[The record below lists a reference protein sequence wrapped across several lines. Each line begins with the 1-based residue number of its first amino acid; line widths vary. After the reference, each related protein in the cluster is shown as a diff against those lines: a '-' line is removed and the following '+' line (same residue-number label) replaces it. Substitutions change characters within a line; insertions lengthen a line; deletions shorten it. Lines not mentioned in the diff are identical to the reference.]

1 MKLFRKSLRHY
12 NVRKDYIFLSLLFA
26 SLALGG
32 CASFTG
38 YPTRAIS
45 PADQW
50 KEIDKYLKP
59 EIIAEYD
66 KKTGEEKKRMRNE
79 IINARIL
86 AIDIRFAEFL
96 EELRKEGIGYGTA
109 TDWTVIALSSAAG
122 LVGTKAL
129 SVTAA
134 GLTGAKA
141 SFDKNAYFEKTMP
154 ALIAQ
159 MVAHRKEVLRD
170 IQKGLAFSLDEYPL
184 NRALIDLE
192 GYYNAGTIPGALTEI
207 AKTAGEAA
215 KKAEKEIIV
224 FRDEQFI
231 EKGRRER
238 VDKIL
243 ENISKLGNQKAID
256 LVKNPPVRDTVI
268 DNLVMARDPQN
279 LRREDGEVAKEML
292 KMMAVMG
299 KRSDEALEAWEATL
313 KSVEK

>member
-1 MKLFRKSLRHY
+1 M
-12 NVRKDYIFLSLLFA
+12 RKDYIFLSLLFV
-26 SLALGG
+26 SLVLAG
-32 CASFTG
+32 CASFRG

-45 PADQW
+45 SENQL
-50 KEIDKYLKP
+50 KEVEKYLKP
-59 EIIAEYD
+59 EIVDECNNPQ
-66 KKTGEEKKRMRNE
+66 KPTEEKKRLRDD
-79 IINARIL
+79 IVNARLL
-86 AIDIRFAEFL
+86 AYDIYFATFL

-109 TDWTVIALSSAAG
+109 TDWTVIALNSAGG

-134 GLTGAKA
+134 GLMGAKA
-141 SFDKNAYFEKTMP
+141 SFDKNAYYEKTMP
-154 ALIAQ
+154 VLIAQ

-192 GYYNAGTIPGALTEI
+192 EYYNAGTIPGALTEI

-224 FRDEQFI
+224 FRDKQFI
-231 EKGRRER
+231 EKGRQER

-243 ENISKLGNQKAID
+243 ENISKLDNPKAIID

-279 LRREDGEVAKEML
+279 LRWGNEKVAKEML